1 MIGLLGDKSEVR
13 TSQTRVWRRA
23 RQISAVLGFTFQCRW
38 QRINRKM
45 DRRKGGKWGRALC
58 WGETDGAG
66 VAAEPSQVT
75 LSRDPNKINTHGQPD
90 GDLRKEPCWLQ
101 RGWWESQG
109 GCLVE
114 PGPPQCRQS
123 LLSGSRVSW
132 GIENQLRGPG
142 FQSPEP
148 GMGLSKGTA
157 GPGFLKHVIKFYAL
171 I

>member
-66 VAAEPSQVT
+66 VTAEPSQVT

-90 GDLRKEPCWLQ
+90 GDLRKEPCWLR

-123 LLSGSRVSW
+123 SFRQQGLLGDWEPAQGTRVSVT
-132 GIENQLRGPG
+132 R
-142 FQSPEP
+142 
-148 GMGLSKGTA
+148 A
-157 GPGFLKHVIKFYAL
+157 GDGSQQGDCRTRFS
-171 I
+171 